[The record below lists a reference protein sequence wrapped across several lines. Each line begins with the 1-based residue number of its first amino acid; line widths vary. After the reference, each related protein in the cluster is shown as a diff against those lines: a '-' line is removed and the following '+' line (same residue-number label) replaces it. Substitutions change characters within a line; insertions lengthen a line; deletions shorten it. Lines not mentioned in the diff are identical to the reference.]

1 MAEQEKNHN
10 PAQPEGRSTYHY
22 STGPAGQP
30 MGAHSRP
37 ADGQIPATGMNQNT
51 QPASEPA
58 VPRRRR
64 RPAMA
69 GPGQKAMLVILGL
82 ILAFALGTLAGIG
95 LSYNAWVV
103 NGEPEPSQ
111 EAYRIPDVEDTEPQE
126 TKPEETKPEE
136 TKPEETKPEETKP
149 EETKPEETKPEETK
163 PQETEPPATE
173 PPATEP
179 PASAYIIPDSDSRY
193 LSAEDYQSL
202 SDWELVLARNEIFAR
217 HGRRFSN
224 ADIQEYFDGCSWYK
238 GTIDPDDFDSS
249 VFNDYELKNIQLL
262 KAASDAR

>member
-1 MAEQEKNHN
+1 
-10 PAQPEGRSTYHY
+10 PA
-22 STGPAGQP
+22 
-30 MGAHSRP
+30 
-37 ADGQIPATGMNQNT
+37 
-51 QPASEPA
+51 
-58 VPRRRR
+58 
-64 RPAMA
+64 
-69 GPGQKAMLVILGL
+69 
-82 ILAFALGTLAGIG
+82 
-95 LSYNAWVV
+95 
-103 NGEPEPSQ
+103 PSQ
-111 EAYRIPDVEDTEPQE
+111 EAYRIPDDGDTEPEDTKPQE

-149 EETKPEETKPEETK
+149 EETKPEETKPEETT

-193 LSAEDYQSL
+193 LSAEDYQYL